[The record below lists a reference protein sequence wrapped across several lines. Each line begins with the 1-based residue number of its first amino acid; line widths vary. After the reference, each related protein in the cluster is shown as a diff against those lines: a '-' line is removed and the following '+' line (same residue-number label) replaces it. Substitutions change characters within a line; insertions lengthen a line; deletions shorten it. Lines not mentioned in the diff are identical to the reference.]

1 MVALGRDF
9 IGGIFFIKALLS
21 CFCLLNLAQLLMGL
35 LNNMLQCSLFLFKVL
50 AMVLFEL
57 ALDFFL
63 SLRVLALDLLV
74 DLLSFGA
81 SFLEN
86 LSLLLNLSLSELLG
100 F

>member
-21 CFCLLNLAQLLMGL
+21 CSCLLNLAQLLMGL